1 MADMD
6 NIIELFGGEDSD
18 DDSSIPKNEHFYIG
32 KILNLM
38 KDSNNFPL
46 YIYCM
51 IKTLLQQKDILN
63 ESQIKEIANILNIK
77 PKIIEKKVIVE
88 KKIFIDRKPKVFD
101 GDDY

>member
-6 NIIELFGGEDSD
+6 NIISLFGGEDPD
-18 DDSSIPKNEHFYIG
+18 DELNTPKNENFYIG

-38 KDSNNFPL
+38 QDSNNFPL

-51 IKTLLQQKDILN
+51 IKTLLQKKDVLNDTQLN
-63 ESQIKEIANILNIK
+63 EIAQILNIK
-77 PKIIEKKVIVE
+77 PKIIEKKVTVE
-88 KKIFIDRKPKVFD
+88 KKIYIDRKPKVFA